1 MKEHSVNDLNNFIGG
16 WYSDDT
22 TYCDEI
28 IEHMKTSHNVFDGA
42 VGMPNKG
49 LVVNPSA
56 KISRELFL
64 NEDRPMLMKY
74 HLQLRFSVNEY
85 IEKYPACNMYSPF
98 VDREV
103 TKIQYYPPMGGYFKW
118 HSERITDEVPFCARH
133 LVFMTYLND
142 IDEDGETEFLHQ
154 KIKVK
159 PEKGLTLIWPA
170 DWTFTHRGIPSPQE
184 KYIVTGWLH
193 FDSSQSK

>member
-1 MKEHSVNDLNNFIGG
+1 MKEHSVNSLDNFIGG
-16 WYSDDT
+16 WYADDT
-22 TYCDEI
+22 AYCDEI
-28 IEHMKTSHNVFDGA
+28 IEHMKSSPNVFDGEVA
-42 VGMPNKG
+42 VPNRG
-49 LVVNPSA
+49 LAVNPSM

-64 NEDRPMLMKY
+64 NHDPVMLVKY
-74 HLQLRFSVNEY
+74 HTQLRFSVNEY
-85 IEKYPACNMYSPF
+85 IKKYPVCNKYSAF

-103 TKIQYYPPMGGYFKW
+103 TKAQYYPPNGGYFEW

-142 IDEDGETEFLHQ
+142 VDEGGETEFYHQ

-193 FDSSQSK
+193 YDSKSS